1 MLLLIIG
8 NADPLLKQDTM
19 RTARLIR
26 WIGTLFATLFLSW
39 SAAPQETSHY
49 TRFRDA
55 KWYAL
60 QLQSLQEEVD
70 KIDTDL
76 RTLVE
81 ARKSGKGIT
90 DAVALDQEPEGVT
103 SDGQMEVLRKRRA
116 VVLRQIDALEE
127 QARHNAIVPGELR
140 TEYAPEISETT
151 GGHKLNRETKD
162 LEKALAQE
170 KERLEHARKE
180 VELLRRDQKLKAQ
193 QEYSNPESPSR
204 RNKPSKLVGIGNR
217 LTEKEAEVEEAEQKL
232 TDIEDRLEDSRR
244 NSESQPETGA
254 PADTESTNL
263 ETEPREKT
271 EADWKKQFAEIDY
284 RITTAQT
291 ELDILQRE
299 LNLGS
304 VQYYPNP
311 STAMK
316 EIVTRKEINEHRKA
330 IEEKKKEIAELKK
343 QRDEDAL
350 RHAGGPAGWAR

>member
-1 MLLLIIG
+1 
-8 NADPLLKQDTM
+8 M
-19 RTARLIR
+19 RTTRLIR
-26 WIGTLFATLFLSW
+26 WIGTLLAALFLSW
-39 SAAPQETSHY
+39 PAAPQETSHY

-55 KWYAL
+55 KWYAI
-60 QLQSLQEEVD
+60 QLQSLQEEVA

-103 SDGQMEVLRKRRA
+103 SDAQMDALRKRRV

-127 QARHNAIVPGELR
+127 QARHNAIAPGDLR
-140 TEYAPEISETT
+140 TEYGAEVSETIS
-151 GGHKLNRETKD
+151 GRKLNRETKE
-162 LEKALAQE
+162 LENALAQE
-170 KERLEHARKE
+170 KERLEHARKDA
-180 VELLRRDQKLKAQ
+180 ELLRRDQKLKAQ

-204 RNKPSKLVGIGNR
+204 RNKPSELMGLGNR
-217 LTEKEAEVEEAEQKL
+217 LAEKEAEVQEAEQKL
-232 TDIEDRLEDSRR
+232 TDLEDRLEDLRR
-244 NSESQPETGA
+244 NSESQPETDT
-254 PADTESTNL
+254 PADAESTNL
-263 ETEPREKT
+263 KSERHEKN
-271 EADWKKQFAEIDY
+271 EADWRKQFAEIDY
-284 RITTAQT
+284 KVRTAET

-316 EIVTRKEINEHRKA
+316 ESVTRKEINEHRKA
-330 IEEKKKEIAELKK
+330 IEEKKKEIAKLKK
-343 QRDEDAL
+343 QRDDLEDAL